1 MEVRD
6 RRNEVGI
13 TRLPLSLKLLFE
25 VVSVLFVTSSI
36 VLGFVNMPLYLFS
49 VGFSGF
55 IAVMIFEIIKDLDNP
70 FGGIFNLEP
79 KPFYKAREYVLKTKH
94 SK

>member
-1 MEVRD
+1 
-6 RRNEVGI
+6 
-13 TRLPLSLKLLFE
+13 
-25 VVSVLFVTSSI
+25 
-36 VLGFVNMPLYLFS
+36 MPLYLFS